1 MKSHTLLLIA
11 ALLAFPWTLV
21 AETVNHHH
29 DANAQRK
36 IELNAGRKWAT
47 DEPLRTGMTAIKALA
62 ATALPKAH
70 AGKLT
75 SAQYDALAN
84 DISAQLTYIVQNCK
98 LDPRADAQLHI
109 VIGDIAQGVET
120 MQGKLPDKGRPLGVV
135 EVSRAMNT
143 YGEYFNHPG
152 WQAIKLPQ

>member
-1 MKSHTLLLIA
+1 MKSHTLMLIA
-11 ALLAFPWTLV
+11 GLLVFPWTLT

-29 DANAQRK
+29 DANVQHK
-36 IELNAGRKWAT
+36 IELDAGRKWAT
-47 DEPLRTGMTAIKALA
+47 DEPLRTGMTAMKALA
-62 ATALPKAH
+62 VAALPKAH

-84 DISAQLTYIVQNCK
+84 DINAQIAYIVQNCK
-98 LDPRADAQLHI
+98 LHPKADAQLHI

-120 MQGKLPDKGRPLGVV
+120 MQGKHPGKGRPLGVV

-152 WQAIKLPQ
+152 WQAINLPH